1 MIRLLLAIVL
11 FSTAAYAQPGAAP
24 APDPTNASPEPEP
37 EAAPEPPPPP
47 PPTPFDQGKFG
58 LGFGFSSQ
66 TYGGKRYSV
75 ISGGLG
81 YYVLDGLELGL
92 GAAHQFG
99 DPDISRL
106 TPAVRYVAQPLVG
119 KFPLIPYIGVFG
131 SRYFIYSGIEDV
143 HSVGGRVGAIYV
155 SGSLLLGLGLAVER
169 IVSECDDE
177 MQDCTS
183 YYPDITFSLSL

>member
-1 MIRLLLAIVL
+1 MIPRSVSLVLALV
-11 FSTAAYAQPGAAP
+11 STAAYAQPSATTPAAE
-24 APDPTNASPEPEP
+24 AEPDP
-37 EAAPEPPPPP
+37 EAAAEPPPPP
-47 PPTPFDQGKFG
+47 PVTPFDQGKFG

-66 TYGGKRYSV
+66 SYGGKRYSV
-75 ISGGLG
+75 ISGGMG
-81 YYVLDGLELGL
+81 YYVVNGLELGL

-106 TPAVRYVAQPLVG
+106 TPGVRYVAQPLVG
-119 KFPLIPYIGVFG
+119 TSPLIPYIGVFG

-155 SGSLLLGLGLAVER
+155 SGSLLLGLGLVVER

-177 MQDCTS
+177 EQDCTS